1 MTAVSDIRILSTP
14 QALFEAAADDF
25 VQAAKTAVAASG
37 RFTVALSGGSTP
49 KGLFQVLSTKDH
61 DLLPW
66 DRMFFFFGDERHVP
80 PDSPESNYRMAKE
93 NLFSKVPVPEVNIYR
108 IKAEDEDANRAAAEY
123 EKTLREFFGLPEGQ
137 VPRFDLILLG
147 MGPDGHTA
155 SLFPETSALHETA
168 KLVVSNWVP
177 KFTSYRITFT
187 TTLLNAAGQVNF
199 LVAGADKA
207 AALKAVLESNESA
220 DLYPSK
226 RIHPVNGK
234 LEWLVDEAA
243 AQQLRARS
251 A

>member
-1 MTAVSDIRILSTP
+1 MSGPADIRIFATP
-14 QALFEAAADDF
+14 QALFEAAADNF
-25 VQAAKTAVAASG
+25 VRVSQDRVAALG

-49 KGLFQVLSTKDH
+49 KGLFTVLSTRDH

-66 DRMFFFFGDERHVP
+66 NRMFFFWGDERHVP
-80 PDSPESNYRMAKE
+80 PDSPDSNYRMTKE
-93 NLFSKVPVPEVNIYR
+93 TLFAKVPVPEANIFR
-108 IKAEDEDANRAAAEY
+108 VKAEDQDAHRVAGNY
-123 EKTLREFFGLPEGQ
+123 EKALRDFFGDGGGQ

-155 SLFPETSALHETA
+155 SLFPETSALRETTA
-168 KLVVSNWVP
+168 LVVANWVP
-177 KFTSYRITFT
+177 KLHCYRITFT
-187 TTLLNAAGQVNF
+187 TTLLNAASRVEF

-207 AALKAVLESNESA
+207 PALKAVLESNESA

-226 RIHPVNGK
+226 LIRPVNGE

-243 AQQLRARS
+243 AQQLRQRS